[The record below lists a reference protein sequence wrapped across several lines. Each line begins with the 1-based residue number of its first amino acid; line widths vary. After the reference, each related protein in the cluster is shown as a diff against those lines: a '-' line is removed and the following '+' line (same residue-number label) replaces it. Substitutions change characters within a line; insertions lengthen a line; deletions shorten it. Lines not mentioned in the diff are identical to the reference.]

1 MSSEETEYFRMRALE
16 ERQRAVN
23 ATSPVVRAAHL
34 EFAIRYERVA
44 GELNTAGEMRSSQ
57 LAVERSME
65 LLRNTDKLVR
75 GNDDWDRKITQ
86 AS

>member
-23 ATSPVVRAAHL
+23 AASPVVRAAHL
-34 EFAIRYERVA
+34 EFAIRYEKFA

-57 LAVERSME
+57 MAVERSMD
-65 LLRNTDKLVR
+65 LLRNTDELVR
-75 GNDDWDRKITQ
+75 GNDDWARTISQ
-86 AS
+86 PS

>member
-1 MSSEETEYFRMRALE
+1 MRALE

>member
-23 ATSPVVRAAHL
+23 AASPVVRAAHL